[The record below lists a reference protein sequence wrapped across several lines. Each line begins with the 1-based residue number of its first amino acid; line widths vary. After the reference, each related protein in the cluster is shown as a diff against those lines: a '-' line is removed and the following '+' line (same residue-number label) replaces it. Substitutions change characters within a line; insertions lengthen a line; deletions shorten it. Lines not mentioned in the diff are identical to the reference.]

1 MGCDWILGNTL
12 SNLYRGD
19 VIVVGCLQD
28 DDMNVP
34 LNLKEL
40 SARESAQVEWKENVA
55 DTDDVVATLSAFAN
69 DLANLGGGYVVCG
82 AKEEKDEHGFQRVVM
97 TGLTAN
103 RLKEVEGKVLTA
115 CRDRVSPSIA
125 PLVDELATD
134 SGDRRVLV
142 FSMPASRKAH
152 LFRRHEGAGKY
163 FVRIG
168 RETREA
174 RNGIMLQ
181 LLVHKGDVEEWDRR
195 ECKTATVDDLDLLA
209 LRVTLQE
216 LKLYDPDLGV
226 DPYLSDTKALHWM
239 VPPLCFREPLTGILR
254 PRNFAILLFGKDVQ
268 RHIPGAFALF
278 SVYRGIDRAEVPYSE
293 RNELGG
299 TLIDQAGRLRKL
311 LSEQITIAMDKTNL
325 QSPNTQKYPQLA
337 LHEAMINALAHRD
350 YEVRDP
356 TRITCFADRIE
367 MVSPGSL
374 PLGVEVEDFVRGKA
388 RPIWRNQSLA
398 WILTKLQFAQN
409 EGQGIQTI
417 LRTMENEGCP
427 PPLFEVTGNHVVCLL
442 PANVRH
448 RILPVP
454 PSSPKRQ
461 VSRRTGRE
469 GRLR

>member
-1 MGCDWILGNTL
+1 MT
-12 SNLYRGD
+12 
-19 VIVVGCLQD
+19 
-28 DDMNVP
+28 VP
-34 LNLKEL
+34 LSLKEL
-40 SARESAQVEWKENVA
+40 SAREIARIEWNENVA
-55 DTDDVVATLSAFAN
+55 DTDDVAETLSAFAN
-69 DLANLGGGYVVCG
+69 DWANLGGGYVVCG
-82 AKEEKDEHGFQRVVM
+82 AKEEKDEHGFQRVVL

-125 PLVDELATD
+125 PSVEELPSD
-134 SGDRRVLV
+134 SPDRRVLGFV
-142 FSMPASRKAH
+142 ISATRHRH
-152 LFRRHEGAGKY
+152 LFRRQGSAGKC

-181 LLVHKGDVEEWDRR
+181 LMVRKGDVDEWDRR

-209 LRVTLQE
+209 LRVILQE
-216 LKLYDPDLGV
+216 LKLYDPEIGV
-226 DPYLSDTKALHWM
+226 DQYLSDTKALHWM
-239 VPPLCFREPLTGILR
+239 VPSLCFREPLTGILR
-254 PRNFAILLFGKDVQ
+254 PRNFAMLLFGKDVQ
-268 RHIPGAFALF
+268 RHIPGAYALF
-278 SVYRGIDRAEVPYSE
+278 SIYRGKDRAEVPYSE

-299 TLIDQAGRLRKL
+299 TLIDQVGRLRKL
-311 LSEQITIAMDKTNL
+311 LSEQVTVAMDKANL
-325 QSPNTQKYPQLA
+325 QSLNTQKYPLLA
-337 LHEAMINALAHRD
+337 LHEAMINALAHRN

-374 PLGVEVEDFVRGKA
+374 PLGVELEDFVRGTA

-417 LRTMENEGCP
+417 LRTMESEGCP
-427 PPLFEVTGNHVVCLL
+427 PPEFKVTANHVVCLL

-448 RILPVP
+448 RIATSA
-454 PSSPKRQ
+454 PSAS
-461 VSRRTGRE
+461 
-469 GRLR
+469 